1 MALNRKEPEFMQSGL
16 ELRLARLFN
25 GKKNLVISAVDHV
38 TEYGYQEG
46 LESIE
51 TALANCRT
59 VDAMLLPRVMLERNW
74 RHFAA
79 PGSPVPVVRINWSAS
94 FYYPLA
100 YREGETTIATTVEEA
115 VRAGAGAVICSL
127 FLEEAGDRKRETRNV
142 EIFAE
147 VVRQKERLG
156 IPLIGECYVVEHA
169 EKSPDQVHEKVRR
182 VSRIM
187 AELGADLIKTFF
199 TGDRFPEVI
208 ANTPVPVFTIGAD
221 KLNND
226 LDVLKKAARS
236 VNAGARGIIF
246 GRNIFMSRHPDRLIQ
261 ALNAVINDGQAPEA
275 AAREFDL
282 S

>member
-115 VRAGAGAVICSL
+115 VRAGAGVAVPPAKGVRAGREGFGVCSST
-127 FLEEAGDRKRETRNV
+127 G
-142 EIFAE
+142 
-147 VVRQKERLG
+147 LG
-156 IPLIGECYVVEHA
+156 FSSES
-169 EKSPDQVHEKVRR
+169 K
-182 VSRIM
+182 M
-187 AELGADLIKTFF
+187 
-199 TGDRFPEVI
+199 
-208 ANTPVPVFTIGAD
+208 
-221 KLNND
+221 
-226 LDVLKKAARS
+226 
-236 VNAGARGIIF
+236 NAL
-246 GRNIFMSRHPDRLIQ
+246 SLRLIAGKSQ
-261 ALNAVINDGQAPEA
+261 KNTKCFSHLP
-275 AAREFDL
+275 F
-282 S
+282 